1 MWQNCPEVEL
11 WATLPFPHCKHLL
24 VLILY
29 EAFISVVLFRVS
41 PLVVLFR
48 VYSGLHASSLTQPF
62 AYSEVGASSH
72 RVKFSAAQKR
82 LHSDYLSWHI
92 FERYTTVHIKK
103 DSSSC
108 SEEFQGSGQRTLK
121 ILCLAQCF
129 LFLDVTLR
137 EILMCFSSERLPNCL
152 VMETTYR
159 DCSVQCLKTYFL
171 PVSKK
176 VNNYI
181 FTSSNPEC
189 HL

>member
-1 MWQNCPEVEL
+1 MYKSSHVFQQNSWNINMWQNCPEVEL

-137 EILMCFSSERLPNCL
+137 EILMCFSSELAVRGSYLI
-152 VMETTYR
+152 V
-159 DCSVQCLKTYFL
+159 
-171 PVSKK
+171 
-176 VNNYI
+176 
-181 FTSSNPEC
+181 
-189 HL
+189 